1 MKRIHC
7 GASDKKRLPAFAAA
21 IISLSAL
28 LICLLCGCSD
38 STDSGHPPI
47 SPADV
52 PEQTGFI
59 EALGDSAWYGFVG
72 DKIEPT
78 VMISADGS
86 VQSEHIARFFFGEQA
101 AGAQLR
107 LYENE
112 DGSCGLI
119 AQLGDTVYDIPAGTT
134 HTDTRVTHFFV
145 NDIQLLLYF
154 ADPSVADYA
163 YCEYHFRIDT
173 GVNAS
178 LSDSVAGSWTDGYNH
193 FVFNDDVDESGFGS
207 MTWNDDIGLWATV
220 GDNLIILIA
229 DNETDLPQIFAAIE
243 QDGILYLSRWEPA
256 EGDII
261 WLESAYHREG

>member
-1 MKRIHC
+1 MKKIHC
-7 GASDKKRLPAFAAA
+7 GASDKKRTAAFAAV
-21 IISLSAL
+21 IILLSL
-28 LICLLCGCSD
+28 LLCGCGD
-38 STDSGHPPI
+38 GTDSGQPPV

-59 EALGDSAWYGFVG
+59 ETLGDSAWYGFVG
-72 DKIEPT
+72 DRIEPT
-78 VMISADGS
+78 VTISADGS
-86 VQSEHIARFFFGEQA
+86 VHSERIASFFFGEQA

-134 HTDTRVTHFFV
+134 HTDTRVTHFYV
-145 NDIQLLLYF
+145 NNIQMLLYF
-154 ADPSVADYA
+154 GDPAVSSSP
-163 YCEYHFRIDT
+163 YCEFHFRIDT

-193 FVFNDDVDESGFGS
+193 FVFSDDVDESGFGS

-229 DNETDLPQIFAAIE
+229 DNETDLPQIFAAVA
-243 QDGILYLSRWEPA
+243 QDGVLYLSRWEAA
-256 EGDII
+256 EGEVI